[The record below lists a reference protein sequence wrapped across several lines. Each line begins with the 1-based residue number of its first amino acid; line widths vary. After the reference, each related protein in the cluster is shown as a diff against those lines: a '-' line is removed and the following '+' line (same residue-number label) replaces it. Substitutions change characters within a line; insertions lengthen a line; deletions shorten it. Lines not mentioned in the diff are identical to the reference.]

1 MKKHHH
7 QLSEHGIY
15 SNYFLLFIIIFISV
29 IKVDRPIRSGF
40 SQPGSPYNNPCQG
53 LASFNGVLNC
63 GNGYRAQS
71 IVGSAGPAVYPN
83 ALDSNPSFSSAS
95 TFEYVQPMQ
104 SAMQQPTM
112 MMMMPQSQQ
121 TQPMGVMQQL
131 GQPVQQQM
139 MHRPMQ
145 MQSLPFFNQ
154 NYMYQIPRPG
164 MSFGYRPMMQQG
176 RMIPSGMSMMATG
189 NTFGTP
195 MSSFPNQSFFYNPM
209 AQQLVY

>member
-1 MKKHHH
+1 M
-7 QLSEHGIY
+7 LSKSIDQ
-15 SNYFLLFIIIFISV
+15 FAV
-29 IKVDRPIRSGF
+29 VF

-53 LASFNGVLNC
+53 LSSFNGVLNC
-63 GNGYRAQS
+63 GNNFRAQS
-71 IVGSAGPAVYPN
+71 IVGSAGPAAYSN

-95 TFEYVQPMQ
+95 TFEYVQP
-104 SAMQQPTM
+104 APMQQPTM

-145 MQSLPFFNQ
+145 MQPLSSPFFNQ

-176 RMIPSGMSMMATG
+176 RMLPSGMPMMATG

-195 MSSFPNQSFFYNPM
+195 MNSFPNQSLFYNPM